1 MKNLIALSSTECAND
16 LECVE
21 LFSKFSL
28 QWTFNPDT
36 NRRIIVIGTEGVYE
50 FMSSLNLVYV
60 VPRFIK
66 DKAFFS
72 SHMELIVEYFTEVI
86 KALWS
91 NYEIA
96 NLYEPRLIFYY
107 PDNVKINGFIQKR
120 NGVTTTLTGD
130 SVPFSPVYEYVRK
143 FKFAKN
149 YVLSIPKA
157 TQTDTT
163 DFNKTAFPPI
173 QPTTGFGSNPSPFP
187 YYQAPPVAPY
197 TPSSNAFVPFG
208 QQQPSQQNPLSSFS
222 SQQPFQ
228 QNPLSSFSSQ
238 QPFQQNPLS
247 SFSPQQQPTPLFPN
261 YSFNSKKAF

>member
-1 MKNLIALSSTECAND
+1 MRQTTYPLSHGFCMKNLIALSSTECSVD
-16 LECVE
+16 PECTE

-28 QWTFNPDT
+28 QWTFTPDT
-36 NRRIIVIGTEGVYE
+36 NRRVVIIGTEGVYE
-50 FMSSLNLVYV
+50 FMSSLNVVYV
-60 VPRFIK
+60 IPRFIK
-66 DKAFFS
+66 DKTLFS
-72 SHMELIVEYFTEVI
+72 SHMELIVEYFVEVI

-143 FKFAKN
+143 FKFSKN

-187 YYQAPPVAPY
+187 YYQPPPVTPY
-197 TPSSNAFVPFG
+197 VPSSNAFVPFG
-208 QQQPSQQNPLSSFS
+208 QQQQQPAPLFSQQNPFPS
-222 SQQPFQ
+222 
-228 QNPLSSFSSQ
+228 
-238 QPFQQNPLS
+238 
-247 SFSPQQQPTPLFPN
+247 QQQPAPLFPS
-261 YSFNSKKAF
+261 YSFNPKKAF